1 MAGLLDRFA
10 PIMSQR
16 DALFGDDGVNPFKV
30 KMDQVLSQT
39 EAVIGGR
46 RTILVGT
53 NNYLGL
59 TFAPEAL
66 KAAHDALEACGTGTT
81 GSRVANG
88 TYYGHKE
95 LEDTLCEFFGKE
107 HAMVFSTGFL
117 ANLGILST
125 LMGPE
130 DYILMD
136 ADCHASIYDGVR
148 AGQAQIIRFRH
159 NDPAD
164 LEKRLARLANKP
176 GNKLIVVEGIYSM
189 LGDKAPLAEIAAV
202 PTEAPAQQ
210 AEATAGN
217 P

>member
-1 MAGLLDRFA
+1 MAALLDRFA

-16 DALFGDDGVNPFKV
+16 DALFGDEGVNPFQV

-39 EAVIGGR
+39 EAMIGGR

-66 KAAHDALEACGTGTT
+66 KAAHEALEACGTGTT

-95 LEDTLCEFFGKE
+95 LEDTLKEFFGKE

-148 AGQAQIIRFRH
+148 GSTAQIIRFRH
-159 NDPAD
+159 NDAAD
-164 LEKRLARLANKP
+164 LDKRLARLAGKP
-176 GNKLIVVEGIYSM
+176 GNKLIVIEGIYSM
-189 LGDKAPLAEIAAV
+189 LGDKAP
-202 PTEAPAQQ
+202 
-210 AEATAGN
+210 
-217 P
+217 